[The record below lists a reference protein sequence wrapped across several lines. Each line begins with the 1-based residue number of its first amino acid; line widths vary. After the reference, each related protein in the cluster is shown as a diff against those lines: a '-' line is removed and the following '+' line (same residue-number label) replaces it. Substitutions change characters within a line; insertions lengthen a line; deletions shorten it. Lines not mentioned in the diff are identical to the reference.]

1 MSFGKIANVVEAKF
15 HIVTPMF
22 LGGADQ
28 QAEDIRPS
36 SVKGMLRFWWRALNW
51 SRFRGAAGATDASA
65 LQALHDEEARLF
77 GSAADDKK
85 GGQGVFLLSVQ
96 TQNKQIGKP
105 SITKFSPLHYM
116 AGQGVVFQK
125 DASKD
130 RNALLSGCFTLR
142 LRFRDTASEQQRTSV
157 IQALRVF
164 GLLGGMGARARR
176 GFGSIAL
183 LEINGVAFTNLP
195 TTVEEY
201 RQAIS
206 RILGVDA
213 SAQEPPLTAF
223 SRTAKIAFSQPA
235 KDSFK
240 VIEAIGKEMGLYRSF
255 GIKRP
260 TDSEH
265 KTFGIKSEQ
274 NFTADHNEMLKAA
287 QGQSVNQHPQRLIFG
302 MPHNYFFS
310 SLQKPNNKVDIP
322 TKPTKP
328 RDKSKVYR
336 ERRASPLLVH
346 VHPMGNEYIGVLL
359 LMRSTFLPL
368 GEKVLIGRSE
378 VPVAVDWQ
386 VIETFMQRPAFT
398 QGAKA

>member
-1 MSFGKIANVVEAKF
+1 MSTDFGKIENVIEAKF
-15 HIVTPMF
+15 RIVTPMF

-51 SRFRGAAGATDASA
+51 SRLRGVAGETDTSA
-65 LQALHDEEARLF
+65 LSKLHDEEARLF
-77 GSAADDKK
+77 GSAANDGK

-105 SITKFSPLHYM
+105 AIPQFSSLHYM

-130 RNALLSGCFTLR
+130 RNALLSGEFTVK
-142 LRFRDTASEQQRTSV
+142 LRFRDTTNEHQRSSV
-157 IQALRVF
+157 VEALRVF
-164 GLLGGMGARARR
+164 GLLGGMGARGRR

-183 LEINGVAFTNLP
+183 LEINGVATASLP
-195 TTVEEY
+195 ITVAEY
-201 RQAIS
+201 RQAINQL
-206 RILGVDA
+206 LGTDL
-213 SAQEPPLTAF
+213 SAQEPPLTAL
-223 SRTAKIAFSQPA
+223 SRTAKIAFSQAA
-235 KDSFK
+235 KDPMK
-240 VIEAIGKEMGLYRSF
+240 VIEIIGKEMGLYRGF
-255 GIKRP
+255 GMKRP

-274 NFTADHNEMLKAA
+274 NFTTDHNEMLNVAK
-287 QGQSVNQHPQRLIFG
+287 GQTANQHPKRLIFG

-310 SLQKPNNKVDIP
+310 SAKKSAQIQKTVG
-322 TKPTKP
+322 
-328 RDKSKVYR
+328 RL

-346 VHPMGNEYIGVLL
+346 VHPIRSDYIGVLL
-359 LMRSTFLPL
+359 MMRSTFLPP

-378 VPVAVDWQ
+378 VAVAVDWK